1 LRRAVVNLFA
11 VGAVASLTAGC
22 GASASPESGITA
34 LLRASNAQFVERT
47 LTPDTSATDG
57 AAVISGVAINN
68 TNVYPGE
75 QNFPLSGTV
84 TGATA
89 LVGLENDVG
98 HWIVPATVLDQTTT
112 AGYTFTTQLTFSPL
126 LPVGSHRLILRGV
139 AADGTVGPAQLYKL
153 DAATPAPTGFPLVVT
168 LTWDTEADLD
178 LHVVMPNVDDP
189 TTPIEIWAK
198 HPVGLPVPVLGG
210 PPLYPEQIANAPYL
224 DFDSNSNCAID
235 GRRQENVIFPVAPP
249 PGDYTV
255 RVDVPS
261 LCGQPDVQWTVS
273 ATLMDGSS
281 LGFVQWESTDAATR
295 GPHVAGSGLLA
306 FTFPFTPPVTPQ

>member
-1 LRRAVVNLFA
+1 LRRAAITLVA
-11 VGAVASLTAGC
+11 VGALASLAAGC

-34 LLRASNAQFVERT
+34 FLRATNAQFVEGA
-47 LTPDTSATDG
+47 LTPDTSAG
-57 AAVISGVAINN
+57 GSASISGVTINN

-98 HWIVPATVLDQTTT
+98 YWIVPATVLDQTTA
-112 AGYTFTTQLTFSPL
+112 AGYSFTTQLTFSPL

-153 DAATPAPTGFPLVVT
+153 DAATPASSGFPLVVT
-168 LTWDTEADLD
+168 LAWDTEADLD

-210 PPLYPEQIANAPYL
+210 PPIYPQQIANAPYL

-235 GRRQENVIFPVAPP
+235 GRRQESVLFPVAPP

-255 RVDVPS
+255 RVDTPS
-261 LCGQPDVQWTVS
+261 LCGQPDAQWSVG
-273 ATLMDGSS
+273 ATLTDAQLNATS

-295 GPHVAGSGLLA
+295 GTHVAGSGLLA
-306 FTFPFTPPVTPQ
+306 FTFTIP